1 MKRKPFPLPK
11 ITDMLQKLEGF
22 MYATSLDF
30 KYGILPYT
38 AYAILQQ
45 VMYYC
50 ILPWGKY
57 EYCRLPMGLSISP
70 DVFQE
75 KMSELMS
82 GLEFAWAYL
91 NDLLILST
99 EKGFE
104 KHLDKLELV
113 LTRLQ
118 EAGLKSML

>member
-1 MKRKPFPLPK
+1 
-11 ITDMLQKLEGF
+11 
-22 MYATSLDF
+22 
-30 KYGILPYT
+30 
-38 AYAILQQ
+38 
-45 VMYYC
+45 
-50 ILPWGKY
+50 
-57 EYCRLPMGLSISP
+57 
-70 DVFQE
+70 
-75 KMSELMS
+75 MS

-118 EAGLKSML
+118 EAGLKINAVKSFFAQTNLEYLGFNISREGLCP